1 MKTLQKS
8 PATKTVVC
16 GIDEAGRGAI
26 AGPVVAAACILPDRK
41 KFPVTIDDS
50 KAMSSQEREIS
61 YDWLIKNCIHGIGLV
76 NADVIDEIGIM
87 AATEQ
92 AMQMAV
98 ANVAKVQRDLYLL
111 VDGRDKFWFDYPH
124 SSIVGG
130 DSLEAC
136 IAAASIIAKVTR
148 DRRMIAYAEEFPV
161 YDFSQHKGYG
171 SQAHFAAIRKHG
183 ISSIH
188 RRTFLRSV

>member
-8 PATKTVVC
+8 APTKTVVC
-16 GIDEAGRGAI
+16 GIDEAGRGAL

-41 KFPVTIDDS
+41 KFPVMIDDS

-61 YDWLIKNCIHGIGLV
+61 YEWLIKNCIHGIGFIE
-76 NADVIDEIGIM
+76 ADIIDEIGIM

-98 ANVAKVQRDLYLL
+98 ATVAKFQRDLYLL

-136 IAAASIIAKVTR
+136 ISAASIIAKVTR
-148 DRRMIAYAEEFPV
+148 DRRMMDLALDFPAYGFEK
-161 YDFSQHKGYG
+161 HKGYG
-171 SQAHFAAIRKHG
+171 SPAHFTAIREHG
-183 ISSIH
+183 VSPKH